1 MECNWQSVVELSQE
15 LQSGKITC
23 KELVEACWR
32 RIQEREE
39 QIHAWAFL
47 NDKETLLQEA
57 QVLDTEL
64 QSCSEQS
71 ASGYRG
77 RSWIHGI
84 PVALKDIVET
94 EDMPTNYGCSP
105 EYISNKQRT
114 IAHKKTKDADLVKR
128 LKKAGAIILGKT
140 VSTEFGVSMD
150 APVTRNP
157 NNISFSPG
165 GSSSGSAA
173 AVADGMVPFAFG
185 AQTAGS
191 VIRPA
196 AFCGIFG
203 YKTSYEKLP
212 LDGIRPVAPSIDALG
227 VFVRSLEDIPIIM
240 KSIGAWNEEGID
252 TVLEDTSFSSQVT
265 TLTRDNL
272 LLAFCKTPFWDSLPE
287 YYTKAI
293 LRTVDQ
299 LRVQAKVRDLV
310 LPEPFVTVFENHSHV
325 MLWEVTQVFRELE
338 QLEKDNRWPAGATV
352 GQFVRSIPQL
362 AHNYGED
369 AYRCV
374 LRTASL
380 LRQVMKRPA
389 EEGDGLLYRNELI
402 LCPSTS
408 GEAPPVSQEAVDS
421 LESSGTLSPVL
432 GSQRASFGG
441 KPGTTGDS
449 LFQRGWTLLHCPAI
463 NIPIGRGPRGLPIG
477 IQLVAP
483 AGEDEHLVHSAQV
496 LTTLLMRK

>member
-1 MECNWQSVVELSQE
+1 MEWQSVVELSQE

-39 QIHAWAFL
+39 KIHAWAHL
-47 NDKETLLQEA
+47 KDKETLLQEA
-57 QVLDTEL
+57 QILDTEL
-64 QSCSEQS
+64 QSYSEQPAS
-71 ASGYRG
+71 AYRG

-84 PVALKDIVET
+84 PVGLKDIVET
-94 EDMPTNYGCSP
+94 EDMPTTYGCSP
-105 EYISNKQRT
+105 EYLSSKQRWK
-114 IAHKKTKDADLVKR
+114 ANGKTEDADLVQR
-128 LKKAGAIILGKT
+128 LKKAGAIIFGKT
-140 VSTEFGVSMD
+140 ISTEFGVSMD
-150 APVTRNP
+150 SPVTRNP
-157 NNISFSPG
+157 SNISFSPG

-173 AVADGMVPFAFG
+173 AVADGMVPFAIG

-196 AFCGIFG
+196 AFCGVFG
-203 YKTSYEKLP
+203 YKMSYGKLP
-212 LDGIRPVAPSIDALG
+212 LDGIRPVASSIDALG
-227 VFVRSLEDIPIIM
+227 IFVRSIEDIPIIM
-240 KSIGAWNEEGID
+240 KSIRAWNEENSD
-252 TVLEDTSFSSQVT
+252 TVAKDMSSSSEVHCQP
-265 TLTRDNL
+265 TRDDL
-272 LLAFCKTPFWDSLPE
+272 LVAFCKTPFWDSLPE
-287 YYTKAI
+287 YYSKAI

-310 LPEPFVTVFENHSHV
+310 LPEPFVTIFENHSHV

-338 QLEKDNRWPAGATV
+338 YLESDDKWPEDAAV
-352 GQFVRSIPQL
+352 GEFVRSIPQL
-362 AHNYGED
+362 AHSYGED

-389 EEGDGLLYRNELI
+389 EEGDGLLYKSEVI

-408 GEAPPVSQEAVDS
+408 GEAPPISLEAMDS

-432 GSQRASFGG
+432 GSHTASFGG

-449 LFQRGWTLLHCPAI
+449 LFQRGWTLLHCPAV

-483 AGEDEHLVHSAQV
+483 AGEDEHLIRSAQV
-496 LTTLLMRK
+496 LVTLLMRK